1 MSYSARVK
9 GNLPTMRQ
17 YNKEDAVKQDD
28 VDVDVSDDDDPFNPP
43 AMELVQDSEENED
56 EIDGNGDDS
65 EDDDVSDNSESD
77 KEMDVRE
84 NTKNTEEVDV
94 GDNET
99 SSAIP
104 RVNVVVADV
113 QSPDVRSPVPVEEKG
128 AKLDNGKPFI
138 AAIRNNDEI
147 NGIRLPGTNKG
158 TRVSAFA
165 DDTTAILSEE
175 SSVPHVIKIAES
187 YGKASGAKLNLLKST
202 VLPIGNWDETNVHSV
217 YSVAT

>member
-1 MSYSARVK
+1 
-9 GNLPTMRQ
+9 MRQ

-28 VDVDVSDDDDPFNPP
+28 IDVDVSDDEDPFNAP

-65 EDDDVSDNSESD
+65 ADEDVSDDSESD

-104 RVNVVVADV
+104 RVKNVVVADV
-113 QSPDVRSPVPVEEKG
+113 HAPDVRSPVPVEEKR
-128 AKLDNGKPFI
+128 AKLDNGRSFI
-138 AAIRNNDEI
+138 RT
-147 NGIRLPGTNKG
+147 NGATPGQ
-158 TRVSAFA
+158 
-165 DDTTAILSEE
+165 E
-175 SSVPHVIKIAES
+175 
-187 YGKASGAKLNLLKST
+187 ASGLVGLIDST
-202 VLPIGNWDETNVHSV
+202 FLMLFRVM
-217 YSVAT
+217 